1 MKKIEDFLNDR
12 LPHAGLLPHSLMH
25 SVAPL
30 VLGLFVAFVLVT
42 LSCNT
47 SDVLIESF
55 ELLLLFDL
63 LFMILSRYSFQYVVF
78 KVRGTPQAKLLS
90 ANGDGEIRTL
100 DPLLARQV
108 LSQLSYT
115 PKVIWHPPALPCRLQ
130 HSTIG
135 RLGLNRRVRDG
146 NGCVPQPHRHRKY
159 QNLLK
164 SESFLIGSPKS
175 FAFSRSR
182 LRRLCSQSH
191 QSAPESKL
199 SSLLSDPVRAI
210 THDSRRFNS
219 I

>member
-30 VLGLFVAFVLVT
+30 VLGLFVACLVT

-100 DPLLARQV
+100 DPLLAMQV

-182 LRRLCSQSH
+182 LRRLCSQVH

>member
-30 VLGLFVAFVLVT
+30 VLGLFVACLVT

-78 KVRGTPQAKLLS
+78 KVRGTPQARLLS

-108 LSQLSYT
+108 LSQLSYA
-115 PKVIWHPPALPCRLQ
+115 PVVIWQPPTFPYCYQ
-130 HSTIG
+130 YSIIG
-135 RLGLNRRVRDG
+135 RLSLNHRVRDE
-146 NGCVPQPHRHRKY
+146 NGCFPKTHRHQKFEHLARY
-159 QNLLK
+159 
-164 SESFLIGSPKS
+164 F
-175 FAFSRSR
+175 
-182 LRRLCSQSH
+182 
-191 QSAPESKL
+191 
-199 SSLLSDPVRAI
+199 RA
-210 THDSRRFNS
+210 
-219 I
+219 

>member
-55 ELLLLFDL
+55 ELLL
-63 LFMILSRYSFQYVVF
+63 MILSRYSFQYVVF

-146 NGCVPQPHRHRKY
+146 NGCYP
-159 QNLLK
+159 
-164 SESFLIGSPKS
+164 
-175 FAFSRSR
+175 
-182 LRRLCSQSH
+182 
-191 QSAPESKL
+191 
-199 SSLLSDPVRAI
+199 
-210 THDSRRFNS
+210 
-219 I
+219 

>member
-12 LPHAGLLPHSLMH
+12 LPHTGLLPHSLMH

-30 VLGLFVAFVLVT
+30 VLGLFVACLVT

-55 ELLLLFDL
+55 ELLL
-63 LFMILSRYSFQYVVF
+63 MILSRYSFQYVVF
-78 KVRGTPQAKLLS
+78 KVRGTPQARLLS

-146 NGCVPQPHRHRKY
+146 NGCVPQPHRH
-159 QNLLK
+159 QNSLEPLSEIQQYIKPLLLLPALVG
-164 SESFLIGSPKS
+164 LIQ
-175 FAFSRSR
+175 
-182 LRRLCSQSH
+182 LH
-191 QSAPESKL
+191 SATYL
-199 SSLLSDPVRAI
+199 
-210 THDSRRFNS
+210 
-219 I
+219 

>member
-30 VLGLFVAFVLVT
+30 VLGLFVACLVT

-55 ELLLLFDL
+55 ELLLIFDL

-115 PKVIWHPPALPCRLQ
+115 PINPGIL
-130 HSTIG
+130 
-135 RLGLNRRVRDG
+135 
-146 NGCVPQPHRHRKY
+146 
-159 QNLLK
+159 
-164 SESFLIGSPKS
+164 
-175 FAFSRSR
+175 
-182 LRRLCSQSH
+182 
-191 QSAPESKL
+191 
-199 SSLLSDPVRAI
+199 LLSHAV
-210 THDSRRFNS
+210 SS
-219 I
+219 IVPSAACVLTVVFGMGTGVSHKRIDTRNFANL

>member
-1 MKKIEDFLNDR
+1 M
-12 LPHAGLLPHSLMH
+12 
-25 SVAPL
+25 VC
-30 VLGLFVAFVLVT
+30 LVT

-55 ELLLLFDL
+55 ELLLIFDL

-78 KVRGTPQAKLLS
+78 KVRGTPQARLLS

-115 PKVIWHPPALPCRLQ
+115 PIWNIVNFLFLIWQPPALPCRLQ

-146 NGCVPQPHRHRKY
+146 NGCVP
-159 QNLLK
+159 
-164 SESFLIGSPKS
+164 
-175 FAFSRSR
+175 
-182 LRRLCSQSH
+182 
-191 QSAPESKL
+191 
-199 SSLLSDPVRAI
+199 
-210 THDSRRFNS
+210 
-219 I
+219 

>member
-30 VLGLFVAFVLVT
+30 VLGLFVACLVT

-55 ELLLLFDL
+55 ELLLLFDP

-78 KVRGTPQAKLLS
+78 KVRGTPQAKLLL

-108 LSQLSYT
+108 LSQLSYA
-115 PKVIWHPPALPCRLQ
+115 PVVIWQPPTFPYRYQ
-130 HSTIG
+130 YSIIG
-135 RLGLNRRVRDG
+135 RLSLNHRVRDE
-146 NGCVPQPHRHRKY
+146 NGCFPKTHRHQKFEHLARY
-159 QNLLK
+159 
-164 SESFLIGSPKS
+164 F
-175 FAFSRSR
+175 
-182 LRRLCSQSH
+182 
-191 QSAPESKL
+191 
-199 SSLLSDPVRAI
+199 RA
-210 THDSRRFNS
+210 
-219 I
+219 

>member
-30 VLGLFVAFVLVT
+30 VLGLFVACLVT

-55 ELLLLFDL
+55 ELLLIFDP

-146 NGCVPQPHRHRKY
+146 NGCVPQPHRH
-159 QNLLK
+159 QNSLEPFK

-182 LRRLCSQSH
+182 LRRLCSQAH
-191 QSAPESKL
+191 QSTLESKL

>member
-47 SDVLIESF
+47 SDVLIESL
-55 ELLLLFDL
+55 ESLLLFDL

-115 PKVIWHPPALPCRLQ
+115 P
-130 HSTIG
+130 IG
-135 RLGLNRRVRDG
+135 CG
-146 NGCVPQPHRHRKY
+146 
-159 QNLLK
+159 
-164 SESFLIGSPKS
+164 SSFLFFKKQSLYS
-175 FAFSRSR
+175 F
-182 LRRLCSQSH
+182 
-191 QSAPESKL
+191 
-199 SSLLSDPVRAI
+199 V
-210 THDSRRFNS
+210 
-219 I
+219 